1 MASYQYIY
9 VMKELSKIYPGGKQI
24 LKDTWLSFYPDAKIG
39 IIGRNGAGKSTLM
52 KIMAGIDREF
62 NGEAWLAK
70 GATVG
75 YLPQEPQLDDTKTV
89 YENIVA
95 PLTESLA
102 VLEEF
107 DAISAKFAEEV
118 TEDEMNAL
126 IARQSELQEKIE
138 ALGLWDL
145 NRVIEIAS
153 DALRCP
159 DPNTPVKNLS
169 GGEKRRVAL
178 CKLLLQKPDLLLLD
192 EPTNH
197 LDAESVAWLE
207 KHLQEY
213 KGAVV
218 LVTHDRYFLDNVV
231 GWILELDHGNT
242 YPFEGNY
249 SAWLEEH
256 QKRVEQQDKKETE
269 KKRFLDKEL
278 EWVRQSQKAR
288 QAKSKARLNAYNE
301 MLERESSGTYN
312 TSVLY
317 IPSGPRLGDVVIKA
331 ESIGKSFG
339 DRLLIDDLSFDIPPG
354 SIVGVIGANGAGK
367 STLFK
372 MITGKECTDSGSLKI
387 GETVKMAY
395 VDQSRDTLDN
405 SKTVWQEIS
414 DSLDE
419 LELGKRKIPSR
430 AYVSN
435 FGFKGTDQQK
445 FINQLSG
452 GERNRVHLSKILKS
466 GANVILLDEP
476 TNDLDVDTLRSLE
489 DALLNFAGCAVVISH
504 DRWFLDRI
512 STHILS
518 FEGNSRVEWFQG
530 NFTDYEQY
538 KMKKEGVSSIVPGK
552 IKYKKLT
559 RQ

>member
-1 MASYQYIY
+1 
-9 VMKELSKIYPGGKQI
+9 MKGLSKSYPGGKQI

-39 IIGRNGAGKSTLM
+39 IIGRNGSGKSTLL
-52 KIMAGIDREF
+52 KIMAGIDKEF
-62 NGEAWLAK
+62 NGEAWSAK

-75 YLPQEPQLDDTKTV
+75 YLPQEPELDNTATV
-89 YENIVA
+89 YENIIS
-95 PLTESLA
+95 PLKESRAL
-102 VLEEF
+102 LEEF
-107 DAISAKFAEEV
+107 ELISAKFTAEISE
-118 TEDEMNAL
+118 EEMNNL
-126 IARQSELQEKIE
+126 IARQAEIQEKIE
-138 ALGLWDL
+138 AMNLWDL
-145 NRVIEIAS
+145 NRTVEIAM

-159 DPNTPVKNLS
+159 DPGVAALNLS

-178 CKLLLQKPDLLLLD
+178 CRLLLQKPDLLLLD

-197 LDAESVAWLE
+197 LDAESIAWLE

-231 GWILELDHGNT
+231 GWILELDHGNS

-256 QKRVEQQDKKETE
+256 QKRIERQDKKEIE
-269 KKRFLDKEL
+269 RKRFLDREL
-278 EWVRQSQKAR
+278 EWVRQSSKAR
-288 QAKSKARLNAYNE
+288 HTKSKARISSYNE
-301 MLERESSGTYN
+301 MLERESSKTYN
-312 TSVLY
+312 ASVLY
-317 IPSGPRLGDVVIKA
+317 IPSGSRLGDMVVKA
-331 ESIGKSFG
+331 DSISKSFE
-339 DRLLIDDLSFDIPPG
+339 DKMLIDNLSFDIPPG

-372 MITGKECTDSGSLKI
+372 MIIGQESLDAGSLTI

-395 VDQSRDTLDN
+395 VDQSRDTLNGD
-405 SKTVWQEIS
+405 KTVWEEIS

-419 LELGKRKIPSR
+419 LELGKRKISSR

-435 FGFKGTDQQK
+435 FGFRGADQQK
-445 FINQLSG
+445 YIHQLSG

-489 DALLNFAGCAVVISH
+489 DALLDFAGCAIIISH

-518 FEGNSRVEWFQG
+518 FEGNSKVEWFYG
-530 NFTDYEQY
+530 NFSDYEEY
-538 KMKKEGVSSIVPGK
+538 KMKKEGISAIVPKK
-552 IKYKKLT
+552 IKYKKL
-559 RQ
+559 RD

>member
-9 VMKELSKIYPGGKQI
+9 VMKELSKAYSGGKQI

-39 IIGRNGAGKSTLM
+39 IIGRNGAGKSTLL
-52 KIMAGIDREF
+52 KIMAGIDQDF

-75 YLPQEPQLDDTKTV
+75 YLPQEPELDNTATV
-89 YENIVA
+89 YENITA
-95 PLTESLA
+95 SLKESMA
-102 VLEEF
+102 ILEEF
-107 DAISAKFAEEV
+107 DSISSKFTEDIS
-118 TEDEMNAL
+118 EDEMNAL
-126 IARQSELQEKIE
+126 IAKQAELQEKIE
-138 ALGLWDL
+138 TLGLWDL
-145 NRVIEIAS
+145 NRSIEIAM

-159 DPNTPVKNLS
+159 DPDVCAANLS
-169 GGEKRRVAL
+169 GGERRRVAL

-207 KHLQEY
+207 KYLQEY

-218 LVTHDRYFLDNVV
+218 LVTHDRYFLDNVA
-231 GWILELDHGNT
+231 GWILELDHGNS

-256 QKRVEQQDKKETE
+256 QKRVERQDKKELE
-269 KKRFLDKEL
+269 RKRFLDKEL

-288 QAKSKARLNAYNE
+288 QVKSKARISAYNQ
-301 MLERESSGTYN
+301 MLEQESSKSYD

-317 IPSGPRLGDVVIKA
+317 IPPGPRLGDIVIKA
-331 ESIGKSFG
+331 DSLSKSFG
-339 DRLLIDDLSFDIPPG
+339 DKILMEDLSFDVPPG

-372 MITGKECTDSGSLKI
+372 MIAGKESIDSGSLQI
-387 GETVKMAY
+387 GETAKIAY
-395 VDQSRDTLDN
+395 VDQSRDTLDGN
-405 SKTVWQEIS
+405 KTVWEEIS

-419 LELGKRKIPSR
+419 LELGKRKMPSR

-435 FGFKGTDQQK
+435 FGFKGSDQQK
-445 FINQLSG
+445 YVSQLSG

-489 DALLNFAGCAVVISH
+489 DALLDFVGCAIVISH

-518 FEGNSRVEWFQG
+518 FEGDSKVEWFQG
-530 NFTDYEQY
+530 NFTDYEEY
-538 KMKKEGVSSIVPGK
+538 KMKKDGISTIVPRK
-552 IKYKKLT
+552 IKYKKLM
-559 RQ
+559 Q